1 MNMDLQVNFN
11 GREIDIEEFNTIAS
25 ATGSTIKLTT
35 ARNVVFTGLED
46 WTAVETKLA
55 ELKTRIGPLYSK
67 FRYSDGFMGDV
78 DLLVEFSIQYN
89 H

>member
-1 MNMDLQVNFN
+1 MDLQVNFN
-11 GREIDIEEFNTIAS
+11 GREIDIEEFNAIAS
-25 ATGSTIKLTT
+25 ATGSNIKLNSN
-35 ARNVVFTGLED
+35 RNVVFTGLED

-78 DLLVEFSIQYN
+78 DLLVEFNIQYN
-89 H
+89 HF

>member
-1 MNMDLQVNFN
+1 MDLQVNFN

-25 ATGSTIKLTT
+25 ATGSTIKSNST
-35 ARNVVFTGLED
+35 RNVVFTGLTD

-78 DLLVEFSIQYN
+78 DLLVEFNIQYN
-89 H
+89 HF